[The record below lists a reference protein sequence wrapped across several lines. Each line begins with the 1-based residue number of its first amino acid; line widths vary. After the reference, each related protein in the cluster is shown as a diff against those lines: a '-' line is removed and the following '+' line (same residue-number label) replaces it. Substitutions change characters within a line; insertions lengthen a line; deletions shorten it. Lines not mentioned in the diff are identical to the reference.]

1 MSYGLC
7 VINFHLINQIVP
19 VLFTIRKATAEDIPL
34 IRELCYKVWP
44 QTFASILS
52 QDKIDYMLEYM
63 YSVASLKK
71 QMDDG
76 SQFILV
82 YEDDEPVGY
91 AAYLHKGHNI
101 YKLDKIYVLQ
111 SQQGKGTGR
120 FIVNYV
126 VDEIKK
132 KGAIALQL
140 QVHRQNKA
148 RKFYEKL
155 GFAIVE
161 EKDFDIGNGF
171 FMNDYVME
179 KQLAVGS

>member
-1 MSYGLC
+1 
-7 VINFHLINQIVP
+7 
-19 VLFTIRKATAEDIPL
+19 LFTIRKATADDIPL

-44 QTFASILS
+44 QTYASILS

-63 YSVASLKK
+63 YSAASLKK